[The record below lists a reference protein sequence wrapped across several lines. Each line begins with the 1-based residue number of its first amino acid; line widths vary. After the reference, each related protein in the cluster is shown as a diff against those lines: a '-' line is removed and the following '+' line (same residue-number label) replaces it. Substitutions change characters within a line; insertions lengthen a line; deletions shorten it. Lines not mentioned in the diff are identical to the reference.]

1 MAEHQANIG
10 QWLAVINQGNPWLP
24 IRDGDSIARQLY
36 HRHYSCYQYAD
47 GRDPKFFVGPG
58 EKLVLT
64 TIDRLALFIW
74 RKFIPMDGQTG
85 VNCAYLFPGWLS
97 AGCRGPLA
105 DS

>member
-1 MAEHQANIG
+1 MAGGDKPGH
-10 QWLAVINQGNPWLP
+10 PWLP
-24 IRDGDSIARQLY
+24 TRDGDSIARQLY
-36 HRHYSCYQYAD
+36 HRHYSCYRYAD
-47 GRDPKFFVGPG
+47 GRDPKLFVGPG

-64 TIDRLALFIW
+64 TIDHLAMFIW